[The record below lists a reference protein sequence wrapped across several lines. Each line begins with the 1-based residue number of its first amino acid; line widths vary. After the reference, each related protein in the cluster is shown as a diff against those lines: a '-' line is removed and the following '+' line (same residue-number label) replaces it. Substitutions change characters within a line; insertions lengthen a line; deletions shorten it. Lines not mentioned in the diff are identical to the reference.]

1 MSSSYRSRIQEF
13 KVALSEEKLDLNALR
28 ELCFS
33 GIPFEGGIRALCWK
47 VLLNYLPL
55 DQTMWDSLLKK
66 QREGYSQFLKEMIIQ
81 PGIAKANL
89 GLSRE
94 DVTMEDHV
102 SSSSPSFFTPQNRP
116 ISYSDTHRWVVSA
129 NTQELSPNFP
139 IHSFSIC
146 LSDFLSLS
154 QPLNPNPESKW
165 NNYFRDNEV
174 LLQID
179 KDVRR
184 LYPDMAFFQWP
195 TDYPCQLILDP
206 QNDYETLRRRVEQTT
221 LKAQT
226 VDRNRSGVTNVSSPG
241 KALNLY
247 PSNEYEVLPNGC
259 EAHWEVVERILFIY
273 AKLNPGIAYV
283 QGMNEV
289 VGPLYYTFATD
300 PNDKWREHAEADTFF
315 CFTNLMSENRD
326 MFIKS
331 LDDSQCGIT
340 YKMES
345 VYSMLKEKD
354 MELYIKLQEQNIK
367 PQYFT
372 FRWLTLLLSQEFL
385 LPDVIRIWD
394 TLFSDQDRFNF
405 LILVCCAMLVL
416 IRDQLLAG
424 DFTINMRLLQ
434 VRPSERIYSNTVG
447 PM

>member
-1 MSSSYRSRIQEF
+1 MSVAYKNRIQDF
-13 KVALSEEKLDLNALR
+13 KVALTEENIHLKTLR
-28 ELCFS
+28 ELCFN

-47 VLLNYLPL
+47 ILLNYLPL
-55 DQTMWDSLLKK
+55 DQTRWDSFLKK
-66 QREGYSQFLKEMIIQ
+66 EREVYSQFLKEMIIQ

-94 DVTMEDHV
+94 DVTMEDH
-102 SSSSPSFFTPQNRP
+102 
-116 ISYSDTHRWVVSA
+116 
-129 NTQELSPNFP
+129 
-139 IHSFSIC
+139 
-146 LSDFLSLS
+146 
-154 QPLNPNPESKW
+154 PLNPNPESRW
-165 NNYFRDNEV
+165 NTYFKDNEI

-184 LYPDMAFFQWP
+184 LYPDMAFFQRP

-226 VDRNRSGVTNVSSPG
+226 VNRNRSGVTNVSSPG
-241 KALNLY
+241 KSLNLY
-247 PSNEYEVLPNGC
+247 PSNEYEVLPNGS

-283 QGMNEV
+283 Q
-289 VGPLYYTFATD
+289 
-300 PNDKWREHAEADTFF
+300 EHAEADTFF

-326 MFIKS
+326 NFIKS

-354 MELYIKLQEQNIK
+354 QELYLKLLEQNIK

-394 TLFSDQDRFNF
+394 TLFSDQDRFHF
-405 LILVCCAMLVL
+405 LILVCCAMLIL
-416 IRDQLLAG
+416 IRDNLLAG
-424 DFTINMRLLQ
+424 DFTVNMRLLQ
-434 VRPSERIYSNTVG
+434 QTQMRHNKPCDKVIFIGCKNINKKKDYPISDVHTILTKAKELQDNS
-447 PM
+447 

>member
-1 MSSSYRSRIQEF
+1 MSSSYKNRIQEF
-13 KVALSEEKLDLNALR
+13 KAALSEQKVDLKALR

-33 GIPFEGGIRALCWK
+33 GIPCEGGIRALCWK
-47 VLLNYLPL
+47 ILLNYLPL
-55 DQTMWDSLLKK
+55 DQTLWEEFLKK
-66 QREGYSQFLKEMIIQ
+66 QRDLYAQFLREMIIQ

-89 GLSRE
+89 GVSR
-94 DVTMEDHV
+94 DVTLEDH
-102 SSSSPSFFTPQNRP
+102 
-116 ISYSDTHRWVVSA
+116 
-129 NTQELSPNFP
+129 
-139 IHSFSIC
+139 
-146 LSDFLSLS
+146 
-154 QPLNPNPESKW
+154 PLNPNPDSQW
-165 NNYFRDNEV
+165 NTYFKDNEV

-184 LYPDMAFFQWP
+184 LYPDMAFFQRP
-195 TDYPCQLILDP
+195 TDFPCQLILDP
-206 QNDYETLRRRVEQTT
+206 QNEYETLRRRVEQTT

-226 VDRNRSGVTNVSSPG
+226 VNRNRSGVTNCCEGQIQVSSPG

-283 QGMNEV
+283 QGMNEI
-289 VGPLYYTFATD
+289 VGPIYYTFATD
-300 PNDKWREHAEADTFF
+300 PNSQWKEHAEADTFF
-315 CFTNLMSENRD
+315 CFTHLMSENRD
-326 MFIKS
+326 NFIKS

-340 YKMES
+340 FKMES
-345 VYSMLKEKD
+345 VFSKLKEKD
-354 MELYIKLQEQNIK
+354 TELYMRLQEQNIK

-394 TLFSDQDRFNF
+394 SLFSDQDRFEF
-405 LILVCCAMLVL
+405 LIPVCCAMLTL

-424 DFTINMRLLQ
+424 DFTTNMRLLQ
-434 VRPSERIYSNTVG
+434 DYPISDVHAILTKAKELQDG
-447 PM
+447 L

>member
-1 MSSSYRSRIQEF
+1 MYSTVHFFSSILLF
-13 KVALSEEKLDLNALR
+13 FFL
-28 ELCFS
+28 S
-33 GIPFEGGIRALCWK
+33 GIPFEGGIRSLCWK
-47 VLLNYLPL
+47 ILLNYLPL
-55 DQTMWDSLLKK
+55 DQTLWDSFLKK
-66 QREGYSQFLKEMIIQ
+66 QRELYDQFLKEMIIQ

-94 DVTMEDHV
+94 DVTMEDH
-102 SSSSPSFFTPQNRP
+102 
-116 ISYSDTHRWVVSA
+116 
-129 NTQELSPNFP
+129 
-139 IHSFSIC
+139 
-146 LSDFLSLS
+146 
-154 QPLNPNPESKW
+154 PLNPNPESRW
-165 NNYFRDNEV
+165 NNYFKDNEV

-179 KDVRR
+179 KDVRYVT
-184 LYPDMAFFQWP
+184 LAGKEFPCSPHVSIGFLWGIQFNP
-195 TDYPCQLILDP
+195 TVQKHGDQVNFGY
-206 QNDYETLRRRVEQTT
+206 
-221 LKAQT
+221 A
-226 VDRNRSGVTNVSSPG
+226 GVSSPG

-283 QGMNEV
+283 QGMNEI
-289 VGPLYYTFATD
+289 VGPIYYTFAAD
-300 PNDKWREHAEADTFF
+300 PNTEWKEHAEADTFF

-326 MFIKS
+326 NFIKS

-345 VYSMLKEKD
+345 VFSMLKEKD
-354 MELYIKLQEQNIK
+354 VELYMKLQEQNIK

-394 TLFSDQDRFNF
+394 SLFSDQDRFDF
-405 LILVCCAMLVL
+405 LILVCCAMLIL

-424 DFTINMRLLQ
+424 DFTMNMRLLQ
-434 VRPSERIYSNTVG
+434 DYPISDVHTILMKAKELQDSS
-447 PM
+447 

>member
-1 MSSSYRSRIQEF
+1 ALSWKVSRI
-13 KVALSEEKLDLNALR
+13 VLNISLATYR
-28 ELCFS
+28 E
-33 GIPFEGGIRALCWK
+33 
-47 VLLNYLPL
+47 VY
-55 DQTMWDSLLKK
+55 T
-66 QREGYSQFLKEMIIQ
+66 QFLKEMIIQ

-94 DVTMEDHV
+94 DVTMEDH
-102 SSSSPSFFTPQNRP
+102 
-116 ISYSDTHRWVVSA
+116 
-129 NTQELSPNFP
+129 
-139 IHSFSIC
+139 
-146 LSDFLSLS
+146 
-154 QPLNPNPESKW
+154 PLNPNPESRW
-165 NNYFRDNEV
+165 NTYFKDNEI

-184 LYPDMAFFQWP
+184 LYPDMAFFQRP

-226 VDRNRSGVTNVSSPG
+226 VNRNRSGVTNVSSPG
-241 KALNLY
+241 KSLNLY
-247 PSNEYEVLPNGC
+247 PSNEYEVLPNGS

-283 QGMNEV
+283 QGMNEI
-289 VGPLYYTFATD
+289 VGPIYYTFATD
-300 PNDKWREHAEADTFF
+300 PNSQWKGRSKSTIVLTFYYTFF

-326 MFIKS
+326 NFIKS

-354 MELYIKLQEQNIK
+354 QELYFKLLEQNIK

-394 TLFSDQDRFNF
+394 TLFSDQDRFHF
-405 LILVCCAMLVL
+405 LILVCCAMLIL
-416 IRDQLLAG
+416 IRENLLAG
-424 DFTINMRLLQ
+424 DFTVNMRLLQ
-434 VRPSERIYSNTVG
+434 DYPISDVHTILTKAKELQDNS
-447 PM
+447 

>member
-1 MSSSYRSRIQEF
+1 MSSKGMYECTGAQRLCKGAFQPAKVARINRCKLIYLNVFIMYFSLVLLSNDRIQEF
-13 KVALSEEKLDLNALR
+13 KAALSEEKINLKALQ
-28 ELCFS
+28 ELCFG
-33 GIPFEGGIRALCWK
+33 GIPFEGGIRSLCWK
-47 VLLNYLPL
+47 ILLNYLPH
-55 DQTMWDSLLKK
+55 DQTLWDSFLKK
-66 QREGYSQFLKEMIIQ
+66 QREIYAQFLKEMIIQ

-94 DVTMEDHV
+94 DVTMEDH
-102 SSSSPSFFTPQNRP
+102 
-116 ISYSDTHRWVVSA
+116 
-129 NTQELSPNFP
+129 
-139 IHSFSIC
+139 
-146 LSDFLSLS
+146 
-154 QPLNPNPESKW
+154 PLNPNPDSRW
-165 NNYFRDNEV
+165 NNYFKDNEV

-184 LYPDMAFFQWP
+184 LYPDMAFFQRP
-195 TDYPCQLILDP
+195 TDFPCRLILHS
-206 QNDYETLRRRVEQTT
+206 QNEYETLRRRVEQST

-226 VDRNRSGVTNVSSPG
+226 VNRNRSGVTNVSSPG

-283 QGMNEV
+283 QGMNEI
-289 VGPLYYTFATD
+289 VGPIYYTFATD
-300 PNDKWREHAEADTFF
+300 PNSQWKEHAEADTFF

-326 MFIKS
+326 NFIKS

-345 VYSMLKEKD
+345 VFSMLKEKD
-354 MELYIKLQEQNIK
+354 LELYMKLQEQNIK

-394 TLFSDQDRFNF
+394 SLFSDQDRFHF
-405 LILVCCAMLVL
+405 LILVCCAMLTL

-424 DFTINMRLLQ
+424 DFTTNMRLLQ
-434 VRPSERIYSNTVG
+434 DYPISDVHTILTKAKELQGGS
-447 PM
+447 

>member
-1 MSSSYRSRIQEF
+1 MDIQSNQAFQNHMNSSIVLKFSFGKQRKNPTPMGEEEGRITPEAKDSEIIQDF
-13 KVALSEEKLDLNALR
+13 KVALTEENINLKTLR
-28 ELCFS
+28 ELCFN

-47 VLLNYLPL
+47 ILLNYLPL
-55 DQTMWDSLLKK
+55 DQTRWDTFLTKE
-66 QREGYSQFLKEMIIQ
+66 REVYSQFLKEMIIQ
-81 PGIAKANL
+81 PGIAKAKL

-94 DVTMEDHV
+94 DVTMEDH
-102 SSSSPSFFTPQNRP
+102 
-116 ISYSDTHRWVVSA
+116 
-129 NTQELSPNFP
+129 
-139 IHSFSIC
+139 
-146 LSDFLSLS
+146 
-154 QPLNPNPESKW
+154 PLNPNPDSRW
-165 NNYFRDNEV
+165 NTYFKDNEI

-184 LYPDMAFFQWP
+184 LYPDMAFFQRP

-226 VDRNRSGVTNVSSPG
+226 VNRNRSGVTNVSSPG
-241 KALNLY
+241 KSLNLY
-247 PSNEYEVLPNGC
+247 PSNEYEVLPSGS

-283 QGMNEV
+283 QGMNEI
-289 VGPLYYTFATD
+289 VGPIYYTFATD
-300 PNDKWREHAEADTFF
+300 PNSQWKEHAEADTFF

-326 MFIKS
+326 NFIKS

-354 MELYIKLQEQNIK
+354 VELYLKLLEQNIK

-394 TLFSDQDRFNF
+394 TLFSDQDRFHF
-405 LILVCCAMLVL
+405 LILTDPGYPPGRGLH
-416 IRDQLLAG
+416 
-424 DFTINMRLLQ
+424 
-434 VRPSERIYSNTVG
+434 SEYEITTGLPHLRCSHYSNKG
-447 PM
+447 QRAAR